1 METKQI
7 DFSNAYL
14 ERCDKE
20 TENLLSEEGQAFLA
34 KPIKYLI
41 TNKNEFIYIESTY
54 FNDLGVDALSIEIDD
69 VFGTFDVM
77 LGLKLPKKKE
87 AMIQAYLQEKL
98 KGEEDIKFDLMF
110 DQNDGLWNVNFT
122 FNFLEDFHEEMTFQ
136 EAFSLIYQFLS
147 GLVEEVK

>member
-34 KPIKYLI
+34 KPINYLI
-41 TNKNEFIYIESTY
+41 ANKNEFIYIESTY
-54 FNDLGVDALSIEIDD
+54 FNDIGVDALSIEIDD

-77 LGLKLPKKKE
+77 LGLKQPKKKE
-87 AMIQAYLQEKL
+87 AMIQTYLQEKL